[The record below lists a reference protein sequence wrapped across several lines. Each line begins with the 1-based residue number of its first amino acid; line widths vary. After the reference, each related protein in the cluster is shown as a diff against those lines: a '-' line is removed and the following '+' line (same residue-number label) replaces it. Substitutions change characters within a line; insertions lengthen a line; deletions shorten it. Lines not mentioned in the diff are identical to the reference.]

1 MRYDAIPDE
10 LKKLPQWVN
19 AWDSWKTP
27 IQTSTRKAAS
37 SSNPDT
43 WTDFETARQAV
54 LDGVFDH
61 IGFVFADNGIVGI
74 DIDDGCY
81 DSDGFLSKKTVDIL
95 KHTQS
100 YTEKSKSGRG
110 IHILVKGNLPI
121 RGRNNRQG
129 VEIYREGRY
138 FIMTGKVLVYHEIIE
153 NQAAI
158 DYIVETY
165 FPDMVDDTDG
175 DRSPA
180 LYSPIYRK
188 PTSDGRF
195 FLTPEYPPI
204 LEGGRNDSLAS
215 LAGLLHT
222 TGYSKEQIYET
233 LCSVNQSVCRP
244 PLDDYE
250 VSAIVN
256 SITRYRR

>member
-19 AWDSWKTP
+19 AWNAWKTP
-27 IQTSTRKAAS
+27 MQTSTRKAAS

-74 DIDDGCY
+74 DIDDGCF

-110 IHILVKGNLPI
+110 IHILVKGNLPF

-138 FIMTGKVLVYHEIIE
+138 FIMTGKVLVCHEIIE

-175 DRSPA
+175 ERSPA